1 MFGGITYRSAL
12 MEDFSAVLPM
22 SGKISEVLGATVFEI
37 SPSFSTVV
45 YGIIE
50 VWFLTRSA
58 LIYGGP
64 GHSVI
69 LIAVAHRKKEINST

>member
-1 MFGGITYRSAL
+1 MFGGITCCSVL
-12 MEDFSAVLPM
+12 METFAAVLLM
-22 SGKISEVLGATVFEI
+22 SVKKSEVLGATVFEI

-64 GHSVI
+64 DQSVI
-69 LIAVAHRKKEINST
+69 LLAVAHRRN